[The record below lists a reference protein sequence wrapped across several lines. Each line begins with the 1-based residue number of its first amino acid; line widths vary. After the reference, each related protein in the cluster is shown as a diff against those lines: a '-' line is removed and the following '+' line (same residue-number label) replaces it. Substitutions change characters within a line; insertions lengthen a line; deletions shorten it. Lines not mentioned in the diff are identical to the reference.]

1 MTKREVS
8 ILVVDD
14 DEVDIKALDR
24 AFKKLKI
31 ANPVTVVN
39 DGIEALECLRGDNGR
54 AALSRPYMILLDL
67 NMPRMNGIEFLDEIR
82 HDPDLC
88 DSTVFILTT
97 SNDEEDKF
105 KSFHH
110 NVAGYIVKSDPAT
123 GFMKAVEMID
133 LYWRVVEL
141 PS

>member
-82 HDPDLC
+82 RDSDLC
-88 DSTVFILTT
+88 DSTVFVLTT

-110 NVAGYIVKSDPAT
+110 NVAGYIVKSDPAR

>member
-1 MTKREVS
+1 MSTKEVT

-31 ANPVTVVN
+31 ANPVAIAN
-39 DGIEALECLRGDNGR
+39 DGIEALECLRGGNGQP
-54 AALSRPYMILLDL
+54 ALSRPNMILLDL
-67 NMPRMNGIEFLDEIR
+67 NMPRMNGIEFLEEIR
-82 HDPDLC
+82 RDSELC
-88 DSTVFILTT
+88 DSTVFVLTT
-97 SNDEEDKF
+97 SNDEEDKV
-105 KSFHH
+105 KSFNY

-123 GFMKAVEMID
+123 GFMNAIEMID
-133 LYWRVVEL
+133 RYWKVVEL

>member
-54 AALSRPYMILLDL
+54 TRLSRPYMILLDL